1 MDNIEKLIQMAT
13 IEQMYN
19 MLNKM
24 KENVTQPVNNNESEG
39 LGLELNKELIQLK
52 NTMYG
57 LTAELATCTDIIK
70 QQSFNIHLLIEKVT
84 KLELTLLK
92 DRPKCIVDLEL
103 EAPFTYKSKT
113 LGVRY
118 ERLEEPS
125 ISHTINDKKEI
136 VVKVEEQHIKLNVEE
151 QEQEEELELEEELVS
166 VEEQKEELE
175 QEQEQEQDE
184 EQEDEQ
190 EEEQDEEKQEEEQ
203 DEEEL
208 VSDEKQEEEQDEEEL
223 VSDEEELVSVEQD
236 KKDEEAVEELEE
248 EEEDE
253 EVFEIEIDD
262 VSYFATD
269 EENGVLYEITPDK
282 DIGKKV
288 GIIKNGEPIF
298 N

>member
-1 MDNIEKLIQMAT
+1 MAT

-92 DRPKCIVDLEL
+92 DRPKCIVDLDLDLDLEL

-151 QEQEEELELEEELVS
+151 QD
-166 VEEQKEELE
+166 EELE
-175 QEQEQEQDE
+175 QEEEKQKE
-184 EQEDEQ
+184 EQEEEKQEEEQ
-190 EEEQDEEKQEEEQ
+190 EEEQDEEQEEQ
-203 DEEEL
+203 
-208 VSDEKQEEEQDEEEL
+208 
-223 VSDEEELVSVEQD
+223 
-236 KKDEEAVEELEE
+236 KDEEQEQEE
-248 EEEDE
+248 
-253 EVFEIEIDD
+253 
-262 VSYFATD
+262 
-269 EENGVLYEITPDK
+269 GQ
-282 DIGKKV
+282 G
-288 GIIKNGEPIF
+288 
-298 N
+298 